1 MAGDIST
8 FYADRRAFSGP
19 VLVQCGF
26 DAALACG
33 IDVEGISS
41 VENFF
46 QRKSPRFISKKQS
59 NTFHKIQSYVLETCP
74 LAKKKIQSESASN
87 TSSDCSST
95 PSEMTL
101 EAAGDSSVENM
112 KVD

>member
-1 MAGDIST
+1 MATARRVDRLGEVKWLATSQL

-19 VLVQCGF
+19 VPVQCGF

-46 QRKSPRFISKKQS
+46 
-59 NTFHKIQSYVLETCP
+59 
-74 LAKKKIQSESASN
+74 
-87 TSSDCSST
+87 
-95 PSEMTL
+95 
-101 EAAGDSSVENM
+101 
-112 KVD
+112 